1 MKKHILVAVFSALF
15 AVSLQT
21 AVAQASVVHPTP
33 RPTRTATPAPLRNTA
48 PVQPLPATP
57 QPSPNPT
64 GTVVSL
70 SDVEKIAL
78 SQSPQLAIARAAV
91 GQAQAGT
98 DIARSAALPNV
109 SAVGSYDRSKQNFR
123 GTGGNF
129 STTSALFTSNGA
141 SATLRQLIL
150 DGGRVAAQVQAARY
164 STDAARLSLTREIQ
178 TVLLTVADQ
187 YFAALQARYTLR
199 AALDSLHVAQVQENL
214 VRAQYRAGVAARAD
228 VLTAQLPVAQAQL
241 AVTQAQN
248 GESSNVAAL
257 LATIGLSSQT
267 PITLQDD
274 TSTTR
279 SAPVLADAVTTAM
292 AQRAD
297 LQAAQANERAAQA
310 NVRAA
315 RLGRFPVLAGTA
327 SDGTA
332 STAQNGSN
340 FVNTYSFGASL
351 SFPILDG
358 GLIRAQTDLAQ
369 AQERTANA
377 NLQNAQLTVSLTV
390 QQAFL
395 GLQAALSAL
404 AAANTELS
412 QARTVVAVT
421 NAQYRAGVTTLPL
434 LLNAQNQLTR
444 AQTDQVNALYGY
456 KIAQQQLLY
465 AEGSFGPVP

>member
-1 MKKHILVAVFSALF
+1 
-15 AVSLQT
+15 
-21 AVAQASVVHPTP
+21 
-33 RPTRTATPAPLRNTA
+33 
-48 PVQPLPATP
+48 
-57 QPSPNPT
+57 
-64 GTVVSL
+64 
-70 SDVEKIAL
+70 
-78 SQSPQLAIARAAV
+78 
-91 GQAQAGT
+91 
-98 DIARSAALPNV
+98 
-109 SAVGSYDRSKQNFR
+109 
-123 GTGGNF
+123 
-129 STTSALFTSNGA
+129 
-141 SATLRQLIL
+141 
-150 DGGRVAAQVQAARY
+150 
-164 STDAARLSLTREIQ
+164 
-178 TVLLTVADQ
+178 
-187 YFAALQARYTLR
+187 
-199 AALDSLHVAQVQENL
+199 
-214 VRAQYRAGVAARAD
+214 
-228 VLTAQLPVAQAQL
+228 VAQAQL

-267 PITLQDD
+267 PITLRDD
-274 TSTTR
+274 TSTTQ

-315 RLGRFPVLAGTA
+315 KLGRFPVLAGTA
-327 SDGTA
+327 TDGTA

-358 GLIRAQTDLAQ
+358 GLIRGQTDLAQ

-395 GLQAALSAL
+395 GLQTALSAL
-404 AAANTELS
+404 AAANSELS

-465 AEGSFGPVP
+465 AEGSIGPVP